1 MMKSRYFSLIFG
13 CLFTILS
20 CQNTIDNNKD
30 RPDTVKF
37 VEKSEEYE
45 IPEKGID
52 AIPEEIAI
60 FIEWFRHDNS
70 EIEKYQIYRQTDPLD
85 DFYLIDTI
93 QDTFYIDIITDII
106 PRYYYYVIAVNY
118 DNIKSESSDTLSYQ
132 LLEKPTPLAPSGL
145 SQSVSPDF
153 QWEDHTQPQ
162 ANYYILRV
170 IRSDDGAVIWNATVQ
185 ANLGFAIQNN
195 PYNSDQ
201 SASISELKRGIGY
214 QWRVD
219 VIGSEDFCGSE
230 SVWTSFQIQ

>member
-1 MMKSRYFSLIFG
+1 MMKSRYFSLILG

-30 RPDTVKF
+30 RPDPVKF
-37 VEKSEEYE
+37 IDKSEEYE

-52 AIPEEIAI
+52 AIPEEVAI
-60 FIEWFRHDNS
+60 FIEWFRPDNS

-93 QDTFYIDIITDII
+93 QDTFYIDIITDIV

-118 DNIKSESSDTLSYQ
+118 DNIRSESSDTLNYK
-132 LLEKPTPLAPSGL
+132 LLEKPTPLAPSGF
-145 SQSVSPDF
+145 SDSVTPEF
-153 QWEDHTQPQ
+153 RWEDHTR
-162 ANYYILRV
+162 ANDYIIRV
-170 IRSDDGAVIWNATVQ
+170 IRSDDEAVMWNATIP
-185 ANLGFAIQNN
+185 ANLGNTIQNN
-195 PYNSDQ
+195 VYNSDL
-201 SASISELKRGIGY
+201 SANIAELERGVGY

-219 VIGSEDFCGSE
+219 VIGPEDFCGSE